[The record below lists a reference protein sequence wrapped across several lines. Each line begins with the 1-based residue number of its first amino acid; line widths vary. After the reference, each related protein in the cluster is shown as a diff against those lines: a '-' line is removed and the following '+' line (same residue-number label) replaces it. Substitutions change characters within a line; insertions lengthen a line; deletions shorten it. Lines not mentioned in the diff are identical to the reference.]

1 MKHQQETIKNYKHF
15 LVKDLKDWF
24 IGMNIKIDN
33 QMIIKLQLVN
43 LDFFLNHNF
52 LEPIDY
58 LL

>member
-1 MKHQQETIKNYKHF
+1 
-15 LVKDLKDWF
+15 
-24 IGMNIKIDN
+24 MNIKIDN

-58 LL
+58 LLLFFSNKDIASKRFKAKRYYLPK